1 MLEDENAYTL
11 GCFIFEEVLCRWGAV
26 AEIVTDNGGA
36 WIKAVKWLSKRYGIH
51 HIKISGYNSRAN
63 GIVERR
69 HYDGREAISKACE
82 GDLDLW
88 TERIFY
94 IFWAERVSIQKSS
107 GYSPYYLAHGV
118 EPLFPFDIVE
128 ATYMI
133 NFTGEKLTTEELIAL
148 RAKQLMKRPEELA
161 ELKTKIYEARVRS
174 IRQWEK
180 DNQKKI
186 EDFDFTPGSLV
197 LLRNSSVENEWSRK
211 AKPRYSGPMVVIR
224 RKLDSSY
231 ILAEL
236 DGAMSKMPVAAFRL
250 IPYQLRSRI
259 RIPVTKFVE
268 EKPKR
273 KRKEKEPEWGDT
285 GNRWFEGQSAEPDS

>member
-1 MLEDENAYTL
+1 
-11 GCFIFEEVLCRWGAV
+11 
-26 AEIVTDNGGA
+26 
-36 WIKAVKWLSKRYGIH
+36 
-51 HIKISGYNSRAN
+51 
-63 GIVERR
+63 
-69 HYDGREAISKACE
+69 
-82 GDLDLW
+82 
-88 TERIFY
+88 
-94 IFWAERVSIQKSS
+94 
-107 GYSPYYLAHGV
+107 
-118 EPLFPFDIVE
+118 
-128 ATYMI
+128 
-133 NFTGEKLTTEELIAL
+133 
-148 RAKQLMKRPEELA
+148 MKRPEELA

-174 IRQWEK
+174 IKQWEK

-186 EDFDFTPGSLV
+186 EDFDFAPGSLI

-250 IPYQLRSRI
+250 IPYQPRSRI

-268 EKPKR
+268 EKPKK